1 MGELDYVVVLA
12 GGLSPER
19 EISLRSG
26 EQVRDALSENGV
38 QAVLADAD
46 ASLLDRLRSDPP
58 TAVFPVIHGAPG
70 EDGSVREVLGLLGVP
85 YVGSLPSACRVA
97 FDKPTAKVLVAAA
110 ELSTPESVTLP
121 RETFHDLGAA
131 AVIDL
136 IVGHLGMP
144 LFVKPSRG
152 GSALGAAAAH
162 TTAELATAIVG
173 CFGYGDAA
181 LIEPLVSG
189 TEVAVGVIDLG
200 DGPQA
205 LPPVE
210 IVAPGGVYDY
220 TARYTAGQT
229 EFYTPARLAAATAQ
243 EAARVAIAAHAALG
257 LRDISRTDLIVD
269 SAGAVHFLEVN
280 VAPGM
285 TSTSTLPMAMRA
297 AGVDFGDCC
306 ATLLERAA
314 ERAALPRH

>member
-1 MGELDYVVVLA
+1 MGELDYAVVLA

-26 EQVRDALSENGV
+26 EQVRDALSETGV

-85 YVGSLPSACRVA
+85 YVGSLPSACRMA
-97 FDKPTAKVLVAAA
+97 FDKPTAKVVVAAA
-110 ELSTPESVTLP
+110 GLSTPESVTLP

-136 IVGHLGMP
+136 IVGQLGLP

-152 GSALGAAAAH
+152 GSALGASAAH
-162 TTAELATAIVG
+162 STAELATAIVG

-189 TEVAVGVIDLG
+189 TEVAVGVIELG

-220 TARYTAGQT
+220 AARYTAGQT
-229 EFYTPARLAAATAQ
+229 EFYAPARLAPATAQ
-243 EAARVAIAAHAALG
+243 DAARVAVAAHAALG

-269 SAGAVHFLEVN
+269 TAGAVHFLEVN

-297 AGVDFGDCC
+297 AGVNLGACC